1 MKGWISK
8 HRKVLE
14 NPIVKMAKVKSPY
27 EAWDILLFK
36 VNHKER
42 KVVIGNEII
51 KVNRGETITSLQK
64 LQKEFGWGSTRTRSF
79 LKLLQADG
87 MVTYESNTK
96 YTKILV
102 NNYEKYQ
109 NIQHDNN
116 TLPTRNQKTNNKRPN
131 TNNND
136 INNDKNNVNKE
147 KKLSQQRQ
155 FLFNRKLFTEQV
167 EEFALN
173 MEIKESVAEEF
184 IDYWTE
190 PNKSCTKMKF
200 ELQQTFDIS
209 RRLKRWVR
217 NDFNKKKKPATK
229 KKFKHSSTYKHYVG
243 YCGNTKCPKYGHSDF
258 YDIWETDKG
267 LSQTKCC
274 GTEVLPEREGIQ
286 IQDINAEA

>member
-64 LQKEFGWGSTRTRSF
+64 LQKIFGWGSTRTRSF

-87 MVTYESNTK
+87 MITYESNTK

-109 NIQHDNN
+109 NIQHDTN
-116 TLPTRNQKTNNKRPN
+116 TPPTRYQQTTNKRPN

-136 INNDKNNVNKE
+136 INNDINNVNKRKQKFINE
-147 KKLSQQRQ
+147 TLSVIK
-155 FLFNRKLFTEQV
+155 NKNI
-167 EEFALN
+167 N
-173 MEIKESVAEEF
+173 MEVSNLEAF
-184 IDYWTE
+184 TDYWTE
-190 PNKSCTKMKF
+190 LNRSKTKMKF
-200 ELQQTFDIS
+200 ELQQTFEVS
-209 RRLKRWVR
+209 RRLKTWI
-217 NDFNKKKKPATK
+217 NNNFNATKKPATK

-243 YCGNTKCPKYGHSDF
+243 YCGNTKCHKYGHSDF

-274 GTEVLPEREGIQ
+274 GTEVFPEREGIQ

>member
-8 HRKVLE
+8 HRKVLD
-14 NPIVKMAKVKSPY
+14 NPIVKMGKVKSPY

-87 MVTYESNTK
+87 MITYESNTK

-109 NIQHDNN
+109 NIQHATN
-116 TLPTRNQKTNNKRPN
+116 TLPKNEQQTTNKRPN

-200 ELQQTFDIS
+200 
-209 RRLKRWVR
+209 
-217 NDFNKKKKPATK
+217 
-229 KKFKHSSTYKHYVG
+229 KHSSTYKHYVG
-243 YCGNTKCPKYGHSDF
+243 YCGNTKCSKYGHSDF
-258 YDIWETDKG
+258 YNIWETDKG

-286 IQDINAEA
+286 IQDINAKA

>member
-87 MVTYESNTK
+87 MITYESNTK

-109 NIQHDNN
+109 NIQHDNK
-116 TLPTRNQKTNNKRPN
+116 TLPKNKQQTTNKRPN

-136 INNDKNNVNKE
+136 INNDINNVNKRKQKFINE
-147 KKLSQQRQ
+147 TLSVIKNKNIDMEVSN
-155 FLFNRKLFTEQV
+155 LEAFT
-167 EEFALN
+167 
-173 MEIKESVAEEF
+173 
-184 IDYWTE
+184 DYWTE
-190 PNKSCTKMKF
+190 LNRSKTKMKF
-200 ELQQTFDIS
+200 ELQQTFEIS
-209 RRLKRWVR
+209 RRLKTWL
-217 NDFNKKKKPATK
+217 NNNFNATKKPATK
-229 KKFKHSSTYKHYVG
+229 KKFKHSTTYKHYIG
-243 YCGNTKCPKYGHSDF
+243 YCGNPKCSKYGHSDF

>member
-87 MVTYESNTK
+87 MITYESNTK

-109 NIQHDNN
+109 NIQHATN

-136 INNDKNNVNKE
+136 INNDINNVNKRKQKFINE
-147 KKLSQQRQ
+147 TLSVIKNKNIDMEVSN
-155 FLFNRKLFTEQV
+155 LEAFT
-167 EEFALN
+167 
-173 MEIKESVAEEF
+173 
-184 IDYWTE
+184 DYWTE
-190 PNKSCTKMKF
+190 LNRSKTKMKF
-200 ELQQTFDIS
+200 ELQQTFEIS
-209 RRLKRWVR
+209 RRLKTWM
-217 NDFNKKKKPATK
+217 NNNFNTTKKATTK
-229 KKFKHSSTYKHYVG
+229 KKFKFSSTYKHYVG
-243 YCGNTKCPKYGHSDF
+243 YCGNQSCSSFGVSDF

-274 GTEVLPEREGIQ
+274 GTEVLPERIAVQ

>member
-36 VNHKER
+36 VNHKEK

-87 MVTYESNTK
+87 MITYESNTK

-116 TLPTRNQKTNNKRPN
+116 TLPTRNQKTSNKRPN

-136 INNDKNNVNKE
+136 INNDINNVNKRKQKFINE
-147 KKLSQQRQ
+147 TLSVIKNKNIDMEVYN
-155 FLFNRKLFTEQV
+155 LEAFT
-167 EEFALN
+167 
-173 MEIKESVAEEF
+173 
-184 IDYWTE
+184 DYWTE
-190 PNKSCTKMKF
+190 LNRSKTKMKF
-200 ELQQTFDIS
+200 ELQQTFEIS
-209 RRLKRWVR
+209 RRLKTWL
-217 NDFNKKKKPATK
+217 NNNFNTNKKTATK

-243 YCGNTKCPKYGHSDF
+243 YCGNQKCRKYGHSDF

>member
-87 MVTYESNTK
+87 MITYERNTK

-109 NIQHDNN
+109 NNN
-116 TLPTRNQKTNNKRPN
+116 TQVTTKKQTNNK
-131 TNNND
+131 T
-136 INNDKNNVNKE
+136 
-147 KKLSQQRQ
+147 L
-155 FLFNRKLFTEQV
+155 
-167 EEFALN
+167 
-173 MEIKESVAEEF
+173 
-184 IDYWTE
+184 
-190 PNKSCTKMKF
+190 
-200 ELQQTFDIS
+200 
-209 RRLKRWVR
+209 
-217 NDFNKKKKPATK
+217 
-229 KKFKHSSTYKHYVG
+229 
-243 YCGNTKCPKYGHSDF
+243 
-258 YDIWETDKG
+258 
-267 LSQTKCC
+267 
-274 GTEVLPEREGIQ
+274 
-286 IQDINAEA
+286 

>member
-87 MVTYESNTK
+87 MITYESNTK

-136 INNDKNNVNKE
+136 INNDINNVNKRKQKFINE
-147 KKLSQQRQ
+147 TLSVIKNKNIDIEVSN
-155 FLFNRKLFTEQV
+155 LEAFT
-167 EEFALN
+167 
-173 MEIKESVAEEF
+173 
-184 IDYWTE
+184 DYWTE
-190 PNKSCTKMKF
+190 LNRSKTKMKF
-200 ELQQTFDIS
+200 ELQQTFEVS
-209 RRLKRWVR
+209 RRLKTWVK
-217 NDFNKKKKPATK
+217 NDSNFYNKANSLKPLKKK
-229 KKFKHSSTYKHYVG
+229 KKFKHSTTYKHYIG
-243 YCGNTKCPKYGHSDF
+243 YCGNTKCSKYGHSDF

-274 GTEVLPEREGIQ
+274 GTEVLPERIAVQ

>member
-87 MVTYESNTK
+87 MITYESNTK

-136 INNDKNNVNKE
+136 INNDINNVNKRKQKFINE
-147 KKLSQQRQ
+147 TLSVIKNKNIDVEVSN
-155 FLFNRKLFTEQV
+155 LEAFT
-167 EEFALN
+167 
-173 MEIKESVAEEF
+173 
-184 IDYWTE
+184 DYWTE
-190 PNKSCTKMKF
+190 LNRSKTKMKF
-200 ELQQTFDIS
+200 ELQQTFEIS
-209 RRLKRWVR
+209 RRLKTWL
-217 NDFNKKKKPATK
+217 NNNFNTTKKSKTK

-243 YCGNTKCPKYGHSDF
+243 FCGNPKCSKYGHSDF

-286 IQDINAEA
+286 IQDINAKA

>member
-87 MVTYESNTK
+87 MITYESNTK

-109 NIQHDNN
+109 NIQHATN
-116 TLPTRNQKTNNKRPN
+116 TLPKNEQQTTNKRPN

-136 INNDKNNVNKE
+136 INNDINNVNKRKQKFINE
-147 KKLSQQRQ
+147 TLSVIK
-155 FLFNRKLFTEQV
+155 NKNIDV
-167 EEFALN
+167 EESNLEAFT
-173 MEIKESVAEEF
+173 
-184 IDYWTE
+184 DYWTE
-190 PNKSCTKMKF
+190 LNRSKTKMKF
-200 ELQQTFDIS
+200 ELQQTFEIS
-209 RRLKRWVR
+209 RRLKTWL
-217 NDFNKKKKPATK
+217 NNNFNSTKKPATK

-243 YCGNTKCPKYGHSDF
+243 YCGNTKCNKYGHSDF
-258 YDIWETDKG
+258 YDIWETNKG